1 MSVLRR
7 EVKMK
12 NTVID
17 NLKRENQRLRSK
29 SYKAHFIRQAFLRQ
43 FTPARTNIFLRKS
56 KQVQKWSQ
64 LEIVEGLILRSFS
77 RRAFQ
82 FVRKKKLL
90 PLPGVST
97 LRSWI
102 KNFSCLPGVQSNLLQ
117 ILHSKITG
125 SSTENFG
132 DAILS
137 FDEMAI
143 KSKYEYH
150 QAQDKVYG
158 PAKKVQLVVLRGLFS
173 KWKLP
178 IFFSFD
184 TTMDRYLLCEIIRAA
199 ENYSA
204 RIRGIACDLGNHK
217 LISELQ
223 VSETKSWFDH
233 PCDSKRKVFF
243 FPDAPHLLKLLRN
256 HLLDAGLQWS
266 DGIQISRKDLEP
278 LLCKDSKEL
287 KLHPKLTPEHLHC
300 QQNARQRVRLAAQL
314 LSHTTATALRMLF
327 PEKVQQAKF
336 VELVDSW

>member
-1 MSVLRR
+1 
-7 EVKMK
+7 
-12 NTVID
+12 
-17 NLKRENQRLRSK
+17 
-29 SYKAHFIRQAFLRQ
+29 
-43 FTPARTNIFLRKS
+43 
-56 KQVQKWSQ
+56 
-64 LEIVEGLILRSFS
+64 
-77 RRAFQ
+77 
-82 FVRKKKLL
+82 
-90 PLPGVST
+90 
-97 LRSWI
+97 
-102 KNFSCLPGVQSNLLQ
+102 
-117 ILHSKITG
+117 
-125 SSTENFG
+125 
-132 DAILS
+132 
-137 FDEMAI
+137 MAI

-217 LISELQ
+217 LI
-223 VSETKSWFDH
+223 
-233 PCDSKRKVFF
+233 FF